1 MTHVELIEAIKA
13 DYQKEFKENSVTSET
28 VEAFQKGVI
37 FAYDYLLTVLK
48 NGDSWI
54 YEGDKNGRK

>member
-13 DYQKEFKENSVTSET
+13 DYQKEFKETPIDSET
-28 VEAFQKGVI
+28 VDSFRKGVI

-54 YEGDKNGRK
+54 YEKEKTK

>member
-13 DYQKEFKENSVTSET
+13 NYQQEFKETPVDSET
-28 VEAFQKGVI
+28 VNAFRKGVI

-48 NGDSWI
+48 NGDSWV
-54 YEGDKNGRK
+54 YEKKEKEE

>member
-13 DYQKEFKENSVTSET
+13 DYQKEFKETPIDSET
-28 VEAFQKGVI
+28 VEAFRKGVI
-37 FAYDYLLTVLK
+37 FAYDYLLTILK

-54 YEGDKNGRK
+54 YERSEEK

>member
-13 DYQKEFKENSVTSET
+13 NYQQEFKETLVDSET
-28 VEAFQKGVI
+28 VNAFRKGVI

-54 YEGDKNGRK
+54 YEKKEKEE

>member
-1 MTHVELIEAIKA
+1 MTHVELIKAIKT
-13 DYQKEFKENSVTSET
+13 DYQKEFKENPIDSET
-28 VEAFQKGVI
+28 VEAFRKGVI

-54 YEGDKNGRK
+54 YERREEK

>member
-1 MTHVELIEAIKA
+1 MTHVELIEAIKT
-13 DYQKEFKENSVTSET
+13 DYQKEFKETPIDSEI
-28 VEAFQKGVI
+28 VDAFRKGVI

-54 YEGDKNGRK
+54 YEKEK

>member
-13 DYQKEFKENSVTSET
+13 DYQKEFKETPIDSET
-28 VEAFQKGVI
+28 VEAFRKGVI

-54 YEGDKNGRK
+54 YERSEEK